1 MLSRRAGLSAIA
13 GLSCFV
19 RPHFLPCRCRSRL
32 PTLWQSTAETFMT
45 HLAQGNPLRMTVCG
59 CVSHCVRKR
68 TCPRDR
74 PPTVQ
79 AENIYAAY
87 SLVQGRSQ
95 SWNHLRLHAAMTS
108 WTTGTPRLFLVLG
121 NRTWRHFSC
130 LSLLC
135 LVVIRV
141 NFDNLSCVLLTISCQ
156 RIDSLTQLDH
166 SHPSL
171 RC

>member
-32 PTLWQSTAETFMT
+32 PSTDTLTVHGRDLHDSSGPGQSPANDSVWVCQSLCQKENLPTWPAT
-45 HLAQGNPLRMTVCG
+45 HRASREYIRRLYN
-59 CVSHCVRKR
+59 
-68 TCPRDR
+68 
-74 PPTVQ
+74 
-79 AENIYAAY
+79 Y
-87 SLVQGRSQ
+87 SLVLGRSQ

-135 LVVIRV
+135 LVW
-141 NFDNLSCVLLTISCQ
+141 TISHNGQ
-156 RIDSLTQLDH
+156 FWQFKLRFIDN
-166 SHPSL
+166 
-171 RC
+171 